1 MQKKSLGEEVR
12 DIYNESSEPFVGIF
26 TSIKP
31 ALLVRDPKI
40 IKDILIKAFQSN
52 FSHRGFNSNVDV
64 DPMADNI
71 LLQKDE
77 KWKR

>member
-1 MQKKSLGEEVR
+1 MQKNSLGEEVR
-12 DIYNESSEPFVGIF
+12 DIYNESSEPFVGVY

-40 IKDILIKAFQSN
+40 IKDITIKAFQS
-52 FSHRGFNSNVDV
+52 FGHRGFNANVDV